1 MGRVTGSQEMSPCR
15 ESLVRITQILMEA
28 LTAAGAGP
36 PVEHEGRLRAPHPSV
51 GTARPLETG
60 EECAR
65 LCQDGAP
72 PFLESEILSG
82 EVRHDVANDV
92 TSCNPPRVPPVGPS
106 NSGHRPRPP
115 GSPVTVGCSSAGPL
129 WGPGVWRHRP
139 SPGALLT
146 LKL

>member
-51 GTARPLETG
+51 GTARPLEAG

-106 NSGHRPRPP
+106 NSGHRPRP
-115 GSPVTVGCSSAGPL
+115 L
-129 WGPGVWRHRP
+129 R
-139 SPGALLT
+139 
-146 LKL
+146 KLGQFKIWLCGYECLVQGFIQKVASGTSLVV

>member
-1 MGRVTGSQEMSPCR
+1 MGRITGSQEMPPCS

-28 LTAAGAGP
+28 LTSAGAGL
-36 PVEHEGRLRAPHPSV
+36 PVEHEGKLRAPRPSV
-51 GTARPLETG
+51 GTAGPLEAG

-82 EVRHDVANDV
+82 EVGHEVADDV

-106 NSGHRPRPP
+106 NSRHRPWPP

-129 WGPGVWRHRP
+129 WGPGVLGHRP
-139 SPGALLT
+139 SPGALLA